1 MTYKG
6 NDNCV
11 TSQVFSDITGR
22 TYCDVSLPLTL
33 PELSQMELSQ
43 VGAAGL
49 QKRTPCTLRL
59 LCQDDRPLN
68 IYHQWSIL
76 PPPQPPHLPSLFL
89 GSVLLQITPN
99 MWRGKGF
106 LNTLLRNALGY
117 S

>member
-1 MTYKG
+1 MTFRFLARA
-6 NDNCV
+6 C
-11 TSQVFSDITGR
+11 R
-22 TYCDVSLPLTL
+22 
-33 PELSQMELSQ
+33 MELPSTEMQ
-43 VGAAGL
+43 KLVGAAGL